1 MTSGSILSLEDAHA
15 LLKQF
20 DCVRQDA
27 TLSSIELVTLRQ
39 ALLVLCDHS
48 DYQILGIC
56 ADSLSE
62 GQQALQTYAAAL
74 GYAVNPTFADIVGPV
89 YIKFNPSTGLCYAN
103 TYTGY
108 HRGVLVAC
116 QSADNAG
123 MNDIYGHLPLHLFS
137 EAVV

>member
-1 MTSGSILSLEDAHA
+1 MHSGSISSLEDAHA
-15 LLKQF
+15 LLKRF
-20 DCVRQDA
+20 DCVHQDA
-27 TLSSIELVTLRQ
+27 TLSSIELATLRQ

-74 GYAVNPTFADIVGPV
+74 GYTINPTFADIAGPV

-103 TYTGY
+103 AYIGD

-116 QSADNAG
+116 QSADDSG
-123 MNDIYGHLPLHLFS
+123 ISDIYGHLPLHLFS
-137 EAVV
+137 EAVS